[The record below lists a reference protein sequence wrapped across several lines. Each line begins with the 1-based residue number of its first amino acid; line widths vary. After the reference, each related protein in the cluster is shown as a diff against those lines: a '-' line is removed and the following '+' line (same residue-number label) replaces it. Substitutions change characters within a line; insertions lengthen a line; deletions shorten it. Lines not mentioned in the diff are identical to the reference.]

1 MSIELLNLLTSE
13 TNKMPTDP
21 ICGMFVEE
29 SEQSLHAVVRGRT
42 YYFCSEYCM
51 RTFVAPEVELRSLK
65 RAFALSAIL
74 SVPILFL
81 SYATIQSLPTS
92 WILLFLATPVQF
104 VAGWRFYTGT
114 YNAIKMRASNMDVLI
129 AVGTT
134 AAYAFS
140 AIYTIF
146 PKAFPS
152 GALYFDASAVI
163 IALILGG
170 KLLNRP

>member
-1 MSIELLNLLTSE
+1 M
-13 TNKMPTDP
+13 
-21 ICGMFVEE
+21 
-29 SEQSLHAVVRGRT
+29 
-42 YYFCSEYCM
+42 
-51 RTFVAPEVELRSLK
+51 
-65 RAFALSAIL
+65 
-74 SVPILFL
+74 
-81 SYATIQSLPTS
+81 
-92 WILLFLATPVQF
+92 ATPVQF

-140 AIYTIF
+140 AIYAIF

-170 KLLNRP
+170 KLLEQTVRGRATDAIRKLVKMQPRTASRS